1 MIIRTLAIIC
11 GLLILAAVAHAT
23 IVATGGYWTPQSY
36 VTIAVAAGVGM
47 AGILSGMAWS
57 ADRRSLAVWLV
68 VVIAAGEAFGFISTT
83 ERLIVSRE
91 AAQAPLRVAEQDRAK
106 AIERVTNAQIVLDQL
121 PATSPRLEAALATKS
136 LADQAVIGKSA
147 ERGCREN
154 CRARLQAQVD
164 SAAAEIEQARAEL
177 GKSRTTAKSE
187 LTASRTALA
196 ALTAPPSP
204 TPLAER
210 LGVAA
215 WLLDLVHSGLGSL
228 AANGLACGLLVFG
241 AHQPT
246 KRRSGRAEK
255 ADQKTASE
263 PLVLEQYVGAES
275 PVELTVRKRVI
286 SKKSHA
292 AQFAVE
298 RLQPADGSGSELSEI
313 HQAYRDWCGTKGI
326 EPLPAAQ
333 IGLLLA
339 DLFDGAGLSI
349 AERSGKLMAVGVA
362 LKSAAPPLLR
372 SGPALG

>member
-1 MIIRTLAIIC
+1 MIIRTLASIC

-228 AANGLACGLLVFG
+228 AANGLACGLL
-241 AHQPT
+241 
-246 KRRSGRAEK
+246 GR
-255 ADQKTASE
+255 
-263 PLVLEQYVGAES
+263 
-275 PVELTVRKRVI
+275 
-286 SKKSHA
+286 
-292 AQFAVE
+292 
-298 RLQPADGSGSELSEI
+298 
-313 HQAYRDWCGTKGI
+313 
-326 EPLPAAQ
+326 
-333 IGLLLA
+333 GLN
-339 DLFDGAGLSI
+339 
-349 AERSGKLMAVGVA
+349 
-362 LKSAAPPLLR
+362 
-372 SGPALG
+372 